1 MKNKFKFLYV
11 VLALVLVLTLSSTSF
26 VVSADEIEETTEP
39 TEVVDLT
46 EEVKETANKLTY
58 EQLEQAAM
66 QLQQRVIMAEGRLR
80 SIDMVSMRLT
90 WLFKVLENK
99 EVFPSEFINK
109 CSEEVVELLTL
120 EEEIPEAEVE
130 EVN

>member
-1 MKNKFKFLYV
+1 M
-11 VLALVLVLTLSSTSF
+11 
-26 VVSADEIEETTEP
+26 
-39 TEVVDLT
+39 

-58 EQLEQAAM
+58 EQLEQTAL

-90 WLFKVLENK
+90 WLFKALENK
-99 EVFPSEFINK
+99 ETFPSEFISK

>member
-1 MKNKFKFLYV
+1 M
-11 VLALVLVLTLSSTSF
+11 
-26 VVSADEIEETTEP
+26 
-39 TEVVDLT
+39 

-58 EQLEQAAM
+58 EQLEQTAL

-80 SIDMVSMRLT
+80 SIDMASMRLT

>member
-1 MKNKFKFLYV
+1 M
-11 VLALVLVLTLSSTSF
+11 
-26 VVSADEIEETTEP
+26 
-39 TEVVDLT
+39 
-46 EEVKETANKLTY
+46 EEVKETATKLTY
-58 EQLEQAAM
+58 EQLEQTAL

-80 SIDMVSMRLT
+80 SIDMASMRLT

-99 EVFPSEFINK
+99 ETFPPEFINK
-109 CSEEVVELLTL
+109 CSEEVVGLLTL